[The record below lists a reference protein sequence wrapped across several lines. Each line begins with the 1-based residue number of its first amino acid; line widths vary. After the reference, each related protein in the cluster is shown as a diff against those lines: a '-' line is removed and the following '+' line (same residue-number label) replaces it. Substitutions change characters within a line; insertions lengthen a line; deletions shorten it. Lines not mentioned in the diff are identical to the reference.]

1 MDTALLLILWRRP
14 SETKKLIK
22 AIKKI
27 KPNNLYIACDGPIK
41 KDFQCSQNVKEV
53 KRLIETEINWD
64 CSIKKRYSLENKGC
78 KIGCTDAI
86 SWFFSHEEEG
96 IILEDDCIPN
106 NEFFIFCSEL
116 LEKYRFDNRIWQ
128 ISGNGYQQGIIR
140 GEASY
145 FFSKY
150 PQMWGWATWRRCWE
164 KYDKDMK
171 DWENNDIK
179 KNLKKSFDSIKI
191 WLYWK
196 IIWDDIFYHG
206 SPDTWDYQWVFTCML
221 NSGLIILP
229 NKDLVKNIGFGP
241 LASHNKNSKNSTLFK
256 DYQNNIFPIKHPK
269 YIYRFIEADLYLENT
284 IQVKSP
290 VRFYLKLILRFL
302 KRKGA
307 RFFHY

>member
-41 KDFQCSQNVKEV
+41 KDFHCSQNVKEV

-106 NEFFIFCSEL
+106 NEFFIFCSKL
-116 LEKYRFDNRIWQ
+116 LKKYRFDNRIWQ

-150 PQMWGWATWRRCWE
+150 PQMWGWATWRR
-164 KYDKDMK
+164 
-171 DWENNDIK
+171 
-179 KNLKKSFDSIKI
+179 
-191 WLYWK
+191 
-196 IIWDDIFYHG
+196 
-206 SPDTWDYQWVFTCML
+206 
-221 NSGLIILP
+221 
-229 NKDLVKNIGFGP
+229 
-241 LASHNKNSKNSTLFK
+241 
-256 DYQNNIFPIKHPK
+256 
-269 YIYRFIEADLYLENT
+269 
-284 IQVKSP
+284 
-290 VRFYLKLILRFL
+290 
-302 KRKGA
+302 
-307 RFFHY
+307 